1 MRDTVMLPEYSS
13 VLVRFGEIGIKS
25 RQTRK
30 RMVSMLAR
38 NIKSALDENRLSYEE
53 VRREYGRLFV
63 ETNDAVGAAR
73 IVSRVFGVVSTS
85 PVVVCQASLKN
96 ILEAGVSLARQ
107 TFEKNKS
114 FAVRARRV
122 GKHDFSSQDIR
133 EQLGEHIL
141 EKLEAYN
148 LDVDLDTP
156 GQSVSVEVRDN
167 RAYLFDETIGGVGGM
182 PTGTQGKVVCTL
194 STGLDS
200 PVAAFK
206 IMKRGCIPVFMHLDN
221 SPYSD
226 DGCVDVAIA
235 QAKTLAA
242 YIHNYEV
249 KMYVVPHGSDLEEAV
264 DKGPR
269 RMTCIFC
276 KRNMLRLAREVAI
289 RENADAIATG
299 EIIGEQASQTTA
311 NLKAI
316 DSAICDPPVLRPCA
330 GDDKTDIQR
339 WAAEIGTYDF
349 SREDVTCC
357 TLPPDYPLLKANP
370 EKVEESESDFDFS
383 ILKSEIQN
391 AKVLILRKKRPNKK

>member
-1 MRDTVMLPEYSS
+1 MHPEYSS

-30 RMVSMLAR
+30 RMVSLLAK
-38 NIKSALDENRLSYEE
+38 NIESALDEKGISFLE

-63 ETNDAVGAAR
+63 ETKNAEDAAKT
-73 IVSRVFGVVSTS
+73 VSRVFGVVSTS
-85 PVVVCQASLKN
+85 PVVECHANLET
-96 ILEAGVSLARQ
+96 ILEVGVNLAQ
-107 TFEKNKS
+107 KLFQKKES

-122 GKHDFSSQDIR
+122 GTHDFSSQDIR
-133 EQLGEHIL
+133 EQLGERIM
-141 EKLEAYN
+141 EELEAYN
-148 LDVDLDTP
+148 LDVDLDNP
-156 GQSVSVEVRDN
+156 DQSVSVEVRNN
-167 RAYLFDETIGGVGGM
+167 RAYLFDNIITGVGGM
-182 PTGTQGKVVCTL
+182 PTGTQGKVVCTI

-221 SPYSD
+221 SPHSD

-235 QAKTLAA
+235 QAKTLAS
-242 YIHNYEV
+242 YIHNHEV
-249 KMYVVPHGSDLEEAV
+249 KMYIVPHAPDLEEAME
-264 DKGPR
+264 KGPR

-276 KRNMLRLAREVAI
+276 KRNMLRLAREVALI
-289 RENADAIATG
+289 EDADAISTG

-316 DSAICDPPVLRPCA
+316 GGAICDPPVLRPCA

-349 SREDVTCC
+349 SREGVTCC
-357 TLPPDYPLLKANP
+357 TLPPDYPILKADP
-370 EKVEESESDFDFS
+370 RRVEESESDFDLS
-383 ILKSEIQN
+383 ILKSEIEN
-391 AKVLILRKKRPNKK
+391 ARVVVLKKARQD

>member
-1 MRDTVMLPEYSS
+1 MHPEYSS

-30 RMVSMLAR
+30 RMVSLLAR
-38 NIKSALDENRLSYEE
+38 NIESALDEKGSSYLE

-63 ETNDAVGAAR
+63 ETKNAEDAAE

-85 PVVVCQASLKN
+85 PVIECKASLRI
-96 ILEAGVSLARQ
+96 ILETGVSLAQ
-107 TFEKNKS
+107 LTFEENGS

-122 GKHDFSSQDIR
+122 GEHNFSSQDIR
-133 EQLGEHIL
+133 EQLGERIL
-141 EKLEAYN
+141 EELEAYN

-156 GQSVSVEVRDN
+156 DQSISVEVRDN
-167 RAYLFDETIGGVGGM
+167 RAYLFDEIIDGVGGM
-182 PTGTQGKVVCTL
+182 PTGTQGKVVCTI

-206 IMKRGCIPVFMHLDN
+206 IMKRGCIPIFMHLDN
-221 SPYSD
+221 SPHSD

-235 QAKTLAA
+235 QAKTLAS
-242 YIHNYEV
+242 YMHNHEV
-249 KMYVVPHGSDLEEAV
+249 KMYIVPHAPDLDEAMS
-264 DKGPR
+264 KGPR

-276 KRNMLRLAREVAI
+276 KRNMLRLAREVALL
-289 RENADAIATG
+289 ENADAISTG

-339 WAAEIGTYDF
+339 WAAEIGTYEF
-349 SREDVTCC
+349 SKEDVTCC
-357 TLPPDYPLLKANP
+357 TLPPDYPILKADS
-370 EKVEESESDFDFS
+370 KRVEESERDFDLS
-383 ILKSEIQN
+383 IIKSEIEN
-391 AKVLILRKKRPNKK
+391 ARVIVLKKASPN